1 MKLPSP
7 MSSYFNLEFFPKSP
21 CSWDELLFSHHMLS
35 EVHIKEEEN
44 LVFKDPNEFQYE
56 HSSET
61 DPNKT
66 SQPEKGTL
74 EAIAK
79 PKEEPE
85 VHKKRFIGVRKRPW
99 GKFAAEIR
107 DSTRNGIRVWLGTFD
122 SAEEA
127 ALVYDQAAF
136 AMRGSSTQLNFPM
149 ERVKESLKGKGYSSF
164 KDGSSPA
171 AAIKETHRVRRNS
184 KSKRNSRNQVCSE
197 IPMVIEDLG
206 SDLLEKLLFTRIS
219 KSKRNN
225 KNQVCC
231 ETPVVFEDLGSD
243 LLEQLLFTSESSSSS
258 TCS

>member
-1 MKLPSP
+1 MELPSP
-7 MSSYFNLEFFPKSP
+7 MSSYTTIDFTPTSL

-35 EVHIKEEEN
+35 KFQIKEEEFISFPDRN
-44 LVFKDPNEFQYE
+44 DDQYE

-66 SQPEKGTL
+66 LHNKNETL
-74 EAIAK
+74 EAIPK
-79 PKEEPE
+79 PKEEAE
-85 VHKKRFIGVRKRPW
+85 VHKKRFIGVRERPW

-136 AMRGSSTQLNFPM
+136 SMRGSLAQLNFSM
-149 ERVKESLKGKGYSSF
+149 ERVKESLKGKGYSCF

-171 AAIKETHRVRRNS
+171 AAIKESHRVRRIS
-184 KSKRNSRNQVCSE
+184 KTKRNHNKIMNQVVCSKA
-197 IPMVIEDLG
+197 P
-206 SDLLEKLLFTRIS
+206 
-219 KSKRNN
+219 
-225 KNQVCC
+225 
-231 ETPVVFEDLGSD
+231 PVVFEDLGSD
-243 LLEQLLFTSESSSSS
+243 LLEQLLFTSDQSFSTSSSS

>member
-1 MKLPSP
+1 
-7 MSSYFNLEFFPKSP
+7 
-21 CSWDELLFSHHMLS
+21 MLS
-35 EVHIKEEEN
+35 KVEIKEEEEEEN
-44 LVFKDPNEFQYE
+44 LIFKDPNEYQFE

-66 SQPEKGTL
+66 SHDEKNTL
-74 EAIAK
+74 EVIAK
-79 PKEEPE
+79 PKDEPE
-85 VHKKRFIGVRKRPW
+85 FHKKRFIGVRRRPW

-149 ERVKESLKGKGYSSF
+149 ERVKESLKGKSYSCF

-171 AAIKETHRVRRNS
+171 AAIKETHRVRRVS
-184 KSKRNSRNQVCSE
+184 KIKRNNKNQ
-197 IPMVIEDLG
+197 EDSG
-206 SDLLEKLLFTRIS
+206 SDLLEEILVTRIS
-219 KSKRNN
+219 KSKRKI
-225 KNQVCC
+225 KNQVCS
-231 ETPVVFEDLGSD
+231 ESPVVFEDLGSD

-258 TCS
+258 SCTCS